1 MVPTMCDTVVAI
13 GEDAVRF
20 AKNSDRDPNEAQ
32 LLDWQPRAAH
42 TTGTP
47 LRCTW
52 IEIPQVG
59 ETHAVLLG
67 RPFWMWG
74 AEMGANEH
82 GVVIGNEA
90 VWTDQPLSDVGLT
103 GMDLLR
109 LALERSGDRH
119 QAIGVIVDL
128 LERHGQ
134 GGGCGLEKP
143 GFNYHNSFLV
153 ADGAGATVLETA
165 GSLWET
171 EEVAPGTAR
180 SISNGLTIPA
190 FAAAHADRTRSSVS
204 CAAIR
209 RDATEA
215 AAEGTGAIAQLA
227 AVLRL
232 HRGGVAMPQW
242 TLRGGAIS
250 SPCMHAGGLIAASQT
265 TNSWVSE
272 LGGSSPLHWATGTAA
287 PCTGLFKPVAVDV
300 PVDLG
305 DDPTEHAGASSLWW
319 RHEVL
324 HRRVMTDPAA
334 LLPRYRDERDRLER
348 ANFAGLVGSAEAFE
362 VGGLALD
369 RWIYDVHDAG
379 NRDRRPLAIRRYW
392 HVRDR
397 RAGLSALAQE
407 AANV

>member
-1 MVPTMCDTVVAI
+1 MCDTVVVLDGDAI
-13 GEDAVRF
+13 RF

-32 LLDWQPRAAH
+32 LLDWQPRTSHIAGA
-42 TTGTP
+42 P

-52 IEIPQVG
+52 IEIPQVT

-74 AEMGANEH
+74 AEMGTNEH

-90 VWTDQPLSDVGLT
+90 VWTDQPLAEVGLT

-109 LALERSGDRH
+109 LALERSTDRH
-119 QAIGVIVDL
+119 QAVGTIVEL

-153 ADGAGATVLETA
+153 ADRTGATVLETA
-165 GSLWET
+165 GSLWAT
-171 EEVAPGTAR
+171 EEVANGSTR
-180 SISNGLTIPA
+180 SISNALTIA
-190 FAAAHADRTRSSVS
+190 GFADEHADRTRTSVS

-209 RDATEA
+209 RAATEA
-215 AAEGTGAIAQLA
+215 AATGSGEIADLA

-232 HRGGVAMPQW
+232 HRGGAAMPQW
-242 TLRGGAIS
+242 TLNGGAIS

-265 TNSWVSE
+265 TNSWLSE
-272 LGGSSPLHWATGTAA
+272 LHGNAPRHWATGTAA
-287 PCTGLFKPVAVDV
+287 PCTGLFKPVSVEE
-300 PVDLG
+300 PIDLG
-305 DDPTEHAGASSLWW
+305 DDPTDRADLSSLWW

-334 LLPRYRDERDRLER
+334 LLARYRDERDRLER
-348 ANFAGLVGSAEAFE
+348 ANLSGDVGSAEAFAIADDA
-362 VGGLALD
+362 LA
-369 RWIYDVHDAG
+369 RWTHDVHDAG
-379 NRDRRPLAIRRYW
+379 NQDRRPLAIRRYW
-392 HVRDR
+392 TVRNR
-397 RAGLSALAQE
+397 RAGLRSTAPEVAH
-407 AANV
+407 V